1 MGKEHCGKETDTG
14 YGKRED
20 ERERALTLNC
30 RKTHESGDEGDVH
43 GVCYVLI
50 LWEVTAFLTSSLQ
63 MRTAKITLMCWRE
76 EVMKVLERKSG
87 SCS

>member
-20 ERERALTLNC
+20 KRECTLTLDC

-43 GVCYVLI
+43 GDLLCVDFAVGTLVFDVKFVGMDCKYYTYVLVRGGY
-50 LWEVTAFLTSSLQ
+50 ED
-63 MRTAKITLMCWRE
+63 C
-76 EVMKVLERKSG
+76 
-87 SCS
+87 